1 MAPIPPKITQKPKRA
16 QTQTVSTDNVIDDL
30 GRTLTFLH
38 GRQRTLDRRQD
49 KDTTIARQHAAQ
61 SDADTKL
68 RLIYRDVFP
77 GQKYKLSFNKY
88 SWIGGSDTVT
98 IGYTV
103 GSDFTTLFVISEPPE
118 SGAVEISLEDVEE
131 IDTLEAHLSGAPEGV
146 RGYLEDTT
154 EVGSIKKAIIEI
166 LEKIRDLISG
176 QETINQKISDIQGD
190 ISDLDDRVTALEDK
204 E

>member
-61 SDADTKL
+61 SDTDSKL
-68 RLIYRDVFP
+68 RLIFRDVFP
-77 GQKYKLSFNKY
+77 GQKYKLMLNKY
-88 SWIGGSDTVT
+88 SWIGGSDNVT

-118 SGAVEISLEDVEE
+118 SGVVEISLEDVEE
-131 IDTLEAHLSGAPEGV
+131 IDTLEAHLAGAPDGV

-190 ISDLDDRVTALEDK
+190 ISDLDDRVSALEDK